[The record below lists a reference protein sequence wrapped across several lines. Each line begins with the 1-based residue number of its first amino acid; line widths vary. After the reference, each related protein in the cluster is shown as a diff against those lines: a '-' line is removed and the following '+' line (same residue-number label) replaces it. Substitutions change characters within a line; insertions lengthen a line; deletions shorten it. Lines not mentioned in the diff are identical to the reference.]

1 MAGINR
7 TDLYKYIFYNE
18 REYKELCRLNPD
30 NRSTPEIIKYESRID
45 LLCELLKDFFG
56 ETYNF
61 VRKGE

>member
-1 MAGINR
+1 MTGINR

-18 REYKELCRLNPD
+18 RKYKELCGLNPD
-30 NRSTPEIIKYESRID
+30 NMITPEIIKYESRVN
-45 LLCELLKDFFG
+45 LLCELLKNFFG